1 MEVKEDEDDSDD
13 EDYADNESD
22 EDDDDE
28 EEDGHADLI
37 TERLIKMNYTML
49 DIVMMFTGRT
59 TKKNDA
65 KYTDQYLMQ
74 VVRDFDT
81 ISEEIYNEER
91 EKLQF
96 AQEDRPAPVLAN

>member
-1 MEVKEDEDDSDD
+1 MELKEDEDDSDD
-13 EDYADNESD
+13 EDYADNEGD
-22 EDDDDE
+22 EDEEE

-59 TKKNDA
+59 TKKNDT
-65 KYTDQYLMQ
+65 KYTDEYLMQ

-81 ISEEIYNEER
+81 VSEEIDNEER

-96 AQEDRPAPVLAN
+96 EQEDKPAPVLAN